1 MIGDLEHFY
10 SFATMI
16 DSNLV
21 EEGKKVHL
29 RWGDESEFWKY
40 EYNYR
45 SSIAK
50 AIHERLRA
58 KMKLDIPGINKEWDK
73 RTDEEKLAIG
83 LIEHVRWN
91 AYMRTEGYQYS
102 GSQNKSSR
110 NDLGKVHHNLV
121 PVTKLSDDDLKKDA

>member
-1 MIGDLEHFY
+1 MKKFTKILICLLLCVF
-10 SFATMI
+10 SFSFVAC
-16 DSNLV
+16 
-21 EEGKKVHL
+21 
-29 RWGDESEFWKY
+29 
-40 EYNYR
+40 
-45 SSIAK
+45 
-50 AIHERLRA
+50 
-58 KMKLDIPGINKEWDK
+58 DK

-102 GSQNKSSR
+102 GGQNKSSR